1 MMYRHEIE
9 PLFGILELGMTI
21 RNELKPSTREIRR
34 IQYENTKR
42 NYSPNDRYPAI
53 QSQFMRR

>member
-1 MMYRHEIE
+1 MYNHDIE
-9 PLFGILELGMTI
+9 PLLGILELCMTI
-21 RNELKPSTREIRR
+21 RNELKPSTLEIRR
-34 IQYENTKR
+34 VQYENTKR